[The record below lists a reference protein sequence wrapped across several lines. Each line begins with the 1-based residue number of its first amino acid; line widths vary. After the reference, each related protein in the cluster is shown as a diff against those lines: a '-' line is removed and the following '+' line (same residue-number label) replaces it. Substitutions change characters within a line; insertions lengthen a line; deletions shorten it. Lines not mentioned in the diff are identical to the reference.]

1 MVKLNSKALIFF
13 ENNKSSWSRF
23 PKMIFE
29 KIDGYNSTFIYNHED
44 STSDIDF
51 FSSSFCY
58 KGDLKSITE
67 NLKSYEEIIV
77 ILFAFRPIDL
87 FFLTHLKQKVPNCKS
102 VMLQHGVYSDKL
114 QRDSIFSFLSNTYGR
129 VYSYLLTFLFSK
141 SFSFKNKIFL
151 INEIFFV
158 YVLNNRKFN
167 DSKLK
172 KLLTLPENCL
182 IYDEKWIKY
191 FNENYYYDLH
201 PKYDIIPPKDIDLL
215 SSNKI
220 IDIDSVVIVAQSLV
234 EDGRYDRKNLIQ
246 EFKLL
251 ISVIPS
257 KFKIYIKR
265 HPRGDDSMY
274 SNFSREVI
282 LTNKL
287 VIAKHVISGYS
298 SLMQLYSDY
307 IESNVFSWKFK
318 NHYNPSFFNSYSIK
332 NGREKELSE
341 FFKIPT
347 KKIKTNFEKVDIGE
361 IYFKKIIEITSGD

>member
-1 MVKLNSKALIFF
+1 MVKLNSKVLIFF

-29 KIDGYNSTFIYNHED
+29 KIDGYDSTFIYNHED

-67 NLKSYEEIIV
+67 NLKSHEEIIV

-87 FFLTHLKQKVPNCKS
+87 FFLTHLKQEMPGCKS
-102 VMLQHGVYSDKL
+102 VMIQHGVYSDKL
-114 QRDSIFSFLSNTYGR
+114 QRDTIFSFLIKTYSR
-129 VYSYLLTFLFSK
+129 VLSYLSTFLFSK
-141 SFSFKNKIFL
+141 SFSLKNKILL

-158 YVLNNRKFN
+158 FVLNNRKFN

-172 KLLTLPENCL
+172 NILTLPENCL
-182 IYDEKWIKY
+182 VYEEKWIKY
-191 FNENYYYDLH
+191 FNENYYEDLH
-201 PKYDIIPPKDIDLL
+201 PKYDIIPPKDIELL
-215 SSNKI
+215 NSDKI
-220 IDIDSVVIVAQSLV
+220 IDIDSVVIIAQSLV
-234 EDGRYDRKNLIQ
+234 EDGRYDRKKLIK
-246 EFKLL
+246 EFEL
-251 ISVIPS
+251 IISKIPS
-257 KFKIYIKR
+257 KFRIYIKR
-265 HPRGDDSMY
+265 HPRGDDSIY

-287 VIAKHVISGYS
+287 VIAKYVISGYS

-318 NHYNPSFFNSYSIK
+318 NHHNPSFFNSFSIK
-332 NGREKELSE
+332 NGREKELIE
-341 FFKIPT
+341 FFRIPT
-347 KKIKTNFEKVDIGE
+347 KQIKTNFEKVDIGE
-361 IYFKKIIEITSGD
+361 IYFKKIIEITRGD